1 MEKQGT
7 INTAN
12 QLTKEGVNAMKGLE
26 IAVIIIGC
34 GIKILEVL
42 EEA

>member
-1 MEKQGT
+1 MEKQGV

-12 QLTKEGVNAMKGLE
+12 ESTGKEVNIMKGLE

-34 GIKILEVL
+34 GIKIFEVL